1 MAYILSDD
9 VYGRICTNSSKSQ
22 VTELQNDRMAWVGNE
37 LQDQLV
43 PASDPVPLQALHVI
57 SGSSCFPL

>member
-1 MAYILSDD
+1 MGGYVQTQANHRSQNY
-9 VYGRICTNSSKSQ
+9 RI
-22 VTELQNDRMAWVGNE
+22 AWVGNE

-57 SGSSCFPL
+57 TGTSCFPL